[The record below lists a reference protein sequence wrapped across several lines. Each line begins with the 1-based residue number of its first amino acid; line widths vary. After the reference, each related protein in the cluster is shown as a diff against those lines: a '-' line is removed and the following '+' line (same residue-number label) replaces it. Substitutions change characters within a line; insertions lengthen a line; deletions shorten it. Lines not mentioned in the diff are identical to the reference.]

1 MVDNFNTKNDE
12 VELIEILKDIWSGRL
27 KIILITIIAIL
38 VGVGYIYIKPTLFKN
53 SLTIKSIDPAKF
65 TKINSAYEI
74 FNIYE
79 NESAIKNESIILKK
93 FIDEFIDYN
102 ELLITFKN
110 NGIIKND
117 ISKLFIVNKLNNN
130 EYILNFFWHDTEE
143 AKNILNQTLNLTLDN
158 FKKLLHQE
166 LIDLWEI
173 EKIKILN
180 RDLLK
185 INLLLE
191 QSLIA
196 KEINLEVGN
205 IDQIINI
212 FDSSYIDNDYF
223 FDSSYIDND
232 YFQDRYLRGFK
243 VIDKEIELL
252 KKRDYTKFINIEEN
266 IENINDTEAE
276 LIDYNILMIDVQPLK
291 NSKLILAIS
300 ATLGLLLSI
309 FYVLLHAALQKKNR

>member
-223 FDSSYIDND
+223 
-232 YFQDRYLRGFK
+232 QDRYLRGFK

>member
-223 FDSSYIDND
+223 
-232 YFQDRYLRGFK
+232 QDRYLRGFK

-266 IENINDTEAE
+266 IEIINDTEAE